1 MKTSTITLQGTKEQ
15 ISKVQLNFYA
25 FPTEELPTVV
35 ETRVY
40 ALDTQDISIDKGF
53 EELSEEEWITE
64 CERQGRVY
72 TLQGFQRAFNEEEI
86 NTNLDV
92 IKFISVPC
100 NYELENILL

>member
-1 MKTSTITLQGTKEQ
+1 MKTMTLQGEQ
-15 ISKVQLNFYA
+15 QKFEYLYKNITLEDKDKDLIPY
-25 FPTEELPTVV
+25 EV

-72 TLQGFQRAFNEEEI
+72 TLQGFQRAFNNEEV
-86 NTNLDV
+86 NTNVD
-92 IKFISVPC
+92 IIRFINV
-100 NYELENILL
+100 LI